1 MVAYFG
7 GLANAAVDVLLFAER
22 SIIWQQTSERGP
34 MGANNPAAV
43 GWRIRV
49 QEWLV
54 LLDQDA
60 RRRHAFDM
68 NNQYIVESAYDHGH
82 AFPSHVIL
90 SILKALAINFAI
102 RWIVRNAIN
111 DGAAAIGLSLDN
123 ATVDALTDV
132 AVIAI

>member
-1 MVAYFG
+1 
-7 GLANAAVDVLLFAER
+7 LE
-22 SIIWQQTSERGP
+22 
-34 MGANNPAAV
+34 ANNPAAV
-43 GWRIRV
+43 GWRTRV

-54 LLDQDA
+54 FLHQDA
-60 RRRHAFDM
+60 SQRHPFDM
-68 NNQYIVESAYDHGH
+68 NNQYIVESAYGHGH
-82 AFPSHVIL
+82 PFPSHFIL
-90 SILKALAINFAI
+90 SILKALAINFVI